1 MYKLKIILYFI
12 FVSTFLINLIMVD
25 SFALGS
31 SQKSSEIYVGKTTT
45 ITIDSSGAVGRYIY
59 SSNGAVS
66 INKSSEWL
74 ENNIS
79 TITVT
84 AKKVGTGTV
93 TITTEGLSTLGSAS
107 ESPKDI
113 SYSKTFTFQVVNAPS
128 TPNNTT
134 PTKPTTPS
142 NNTTTGGNGGEQ
154 TTTQPQ
160 EVDTRSS
167 ENALSSLTISKG
179 SLSPAFSEGTTSYS
193 VELTSDVT
201 TFSIDA
207 KAKDAKASVSG
218 IGEKS
223 LAIGDQTFGITVVAE
238 NGAKKVY
245 SITVHVSEKP
255 TVFTKLGDEELG
267 LLIDVSDAKIPDGYQ
282 SQTVKLEGQDITG
295 WTNDKMGLTLVY
307 LMDKENQKNLY
318 IYEDGKVVRQY
329 ETIDVNGKTYVLLN
343 IPEDMKN
350 QKGLVFGKVKLG
362 ELELDGWTFKDENH
376 KAYCVVY
383 LLNSNGEKTLYVYE
397 QTEGTLQ
404 KYVAYD
410 EAKTDSTLTYI
421 FIGTTVLFAMTTAVS
436 LMMHL
441 QFKKKSIASIK
452 EYYEKKNKDLG
463 E

>member
-1 MYKLKIILYFI
+1 MKNRFIQLITIFLTVALCINFRSSVANAASFSVSSSKISVTPGQSFSVT
-12 FVSTFLINLIMVD
+12 VSVAGAGQFSVSASNGSVSASSIWVD
-25 SFALGS
+25 GS
-31 SQKSSEIYVGKTTT
+31 SSF
-45 ITIDSSGAVGRYIY
+45 
-59 SSNGAVS
+59 
-66 INKSSEWL
+66 
-74 ENNIS
+74 
-79 TITVT
+79 TVT
-84 AKKVGTGTV
+84 AGSAGTTTVNVTAVDVTANDESAVTGTRSV
-93 TITTEGLSTLGSAS
+93 SVKVS
-107 ESPKDI
+107 
-113 SYSKTFTFQVVNAPS
+113 APS

-134 PTKPTTPS
+134 PTKPTTPG
-142 NNTTTGGNGGEQ
+142 NNTTTGGNSGEQ
-154 TTTQPQ
+154 TTPQPQ

-167 ENALSSLTISKG
+167 ENTLSSLTISKG

-218 IGEKS
+218 IEEKS
-223 LAIGDQTFGITVVAE
+223 LALGDQTFGITVVAE

-343 IPEDMKN
+343 IPDDMKD